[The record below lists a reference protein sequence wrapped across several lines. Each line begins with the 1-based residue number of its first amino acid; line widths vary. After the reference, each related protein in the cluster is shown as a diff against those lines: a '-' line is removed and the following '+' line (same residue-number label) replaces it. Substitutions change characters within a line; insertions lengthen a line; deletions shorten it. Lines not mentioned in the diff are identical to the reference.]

1 MKFKIGEKV
10 AFKHGNCSYIGNI
23 IGANKKLFT
32 TLYMIKKDGCSS
44 VECVEEKDVFKI
56 EY

>member
-10 AFKHGNCSYIGNI
+10 AFKSDSYSYIGNI

-32 TLYMIKKDGCSS
+32 TLYMIKRDGCSS
-44 VECVEEKDVFKI
+44 VECVKEKNVFKI